1 MNPVFSPMDLADQPE
16 HSLSAW
22 LSRYEQAIAALS
34 QPADSP
40 QAVLAALLCRD
51 RVEATLQAQ
60 GPTVDEL
67 VILDDLD
74 AQFRAVVGQGREAEA
89 LDRWRS
95 LYKPEP
101 TAWWWYP
108 EPVAAPPPPPTWL
121 WKSLS
126 LIFLAASASLILN
139 TAARFWGGGVAS
151 AGTWVIATQSILTLV
166 VGRGALTESGRE
178 GWERFL
184 RQRQVPE
191 VLWPQRSCAAAG
203 GVLLIVGGLHA
214 ALPWFA
220 TGYNAWGMQH
230 HEDGRLGSAQRDLQT
245 ALSLRP
251 DYGEAQFNLG
261 LVHEDLQ
268 AVEPAKAA
276 YQFVVARDP
285 EDVPLVVWLR
295 AHNNLARLHILSGA
309 YDRAVPLLIKA
320 MSLELAPGLV
330 ETDPAL
336 AEVNYTLLKNLGW
349 ARLAQGRYRE
359 AEIELERANE
369 FDQLFLQ
376 PMAAQDGQGSPP
388 RAAAYCLL
396 AQVYDAQGELTW
408 ADEAWASCLRYADPG
423 QPDEDNWIGVYEQRQ
438 EGAE

>member
-1 MNPVFSPMDLADQPE
+1 MNPGFSPMDTDAQPE
-16 HSLSAW
+16 RLLSVW
-22 LSRYEQAIAALS
+22 LTRYEQAIAALS

-51 RVEATLQAQ
+51 RVEAALQAQ

-67 VILDDLD
+67 MMLDHLD
-74 AQFRAVVGQGREAEA
+74 AQFKAAVGQGREAEA

-95 LYKPEP
+95 LYKPDP
-101 TAWWWYP
+101 SAWWWYP
-108 EPVAAPPPPPTWL
+108 EPVATSPPPPDWL

-126 LIFLAASASLILN
+126 IVFLTVSASLILN
-139 TAARFWGGGVAS
+139 TAARFWSGGVAS
-151 AGTWVIATQSILTLV
+151 AGTWVIATQSILTLAA
-166 VGRGALTESGRE
+166 GRGALTQSGRE

-191 VLWPQRSCAAAG
+191 TLWPQRSCAAAG

-230 HEDGRLGSAQRDLQT
+230 HENGRLGSAQRDLLT

-261 LVHEDLQ
+261 LVYEDLQ
-268 AVEPAKAA
+268 AVEQAKAA

-285 EDVPLVVWLR
+285 EDVPLAVWLQ

-320 MSLELAPGLV
+320 MALDLEPGLV
-330 ETDPAL
+330 ETDLEIAD
-336 AEVNYTLLKNLGW
+336 VNYALLKNLGW

-369 FDQLFLQ
+369 FDEQILE
-376 PMAAQDGQGSPP
+376 PMAARDGLGNRP
-388 RAAAYCLL
+388 RAAAHCLL

-423 QPDEDNWIGVYEQRQ
+423 QPDEDNWIGRYEQRQ